1 MKRVI
6 LIVLDSLGIG
16 YAPDAQAFN
25 DEGANTLA
33 SIIAQ
38 KPSLVNLSKLGL
50 GNIDKIP
57 YMEDEEAPLGVYGAL
72 EEISAGKDTT
82 IGHWEMAGLEINRPF
97 PTYPE
102 GFPEEVISAFE
113 ARTGLKALCNLP
125 YSGTEVIKDY
135 GREHIETGNPII
147 YTSNDSVFQIAA
159 HEEVIPLDRLY
170 EICRIAREIL
180 VGDHAVARVIARPFV
195 GEEGD
200 YTRTSNRRDFS
211 VLPFERTVLDDIKD
225 QGLEV
230 IGIGK
235 IGDIFAGAGITE
247 ELPTTSN
254 MDGVDR
260 VLEVMERDFSGL
272 IFANLVD
279 FDANFGHRRN
289 PKGYAQ
295 ALEDFDRRLPEIY
308 AKLRDEDLLMITAD
322 HGNDP
327 TFRGTDHTR
336 ERVPLLIYKRGI
348 EARNLGSLRGFYNI
362 SASLYDYLELKGPHL
377 GESILL

>member
-16 YAPDAQAFN
+16 YAPDAQAFD

-33 SIIAQ
+33 SVMAEQ
-38 KPSLVNLSKLGL
+38 PSLINLRKLGL
-50 GNIDKIP
+50 GNIDKTP
-57 YMEDEEAPLGVYGAL
+57 YMEEDGAPIGIYGAL

-82 IGHWEMAGLEINRPF
+82 IGHWEMAGLEIDRPF
-97 PTYPE
+97 PTYPQ
-102 GFPEEVISAFE
+102 GFPEEVIKAFE
-113 ARTGLKALCNLP
+113 SKTGLKALCNQP

-135 GREHIETGNPII
+135 AREHFETGNPIV

-159 HEEVIPLDRLY
+159 HEEIIPLARLY

-180 VGDHAVARVIARPFV
+180 VGDHAVARVIARPFI
-195 GEEGD
+195 GQEGNF
-200 YTRTSNRRDFS
+200 TRTSNRRDFS
-211 VLPFERTVLDDIKD
+211 VKPFDRTVLDDMRD

-230 IGIGK
+230 IGVGK
-235 IGDIFAGAGITE
+235 IGDIFAGVGISE
-247 ELPTTSN
+247 EIPTVSN

-260 VLEVMERDFSGL
+260 VLEVMEKDFSGL

-295 ALEDFDRRLPEIY
+295 ALEDFDRRLPEIISS
-308 AKLRDEDLLMITAD
+308 LRDGDLLMITAD

-327 TFRGTDHTR
+327 SFRGTDHTR
-336 ERVPLLIYKRGI
+336 ERVPLLLYKTGI
-348 EARNLGSLRGFYNI
+348 SPRNLGTLRGFYNI
-362 SASLYDYLELKGPHL
+362 SASLYDYFGVKGPYL
-377 GESILL
+377 GESVL